1 MPAQPWRVPG
11 WPRRLRHQLLALLVV
26 STALAM
32 LLLYRV
38 SASRLD
44 DVAVDTAQRW
54 AQSIA
59 LGAAA
64 AATPALEAGD
74 AAELEAMLRSFAGMP
89 GVERLE
95 VVDAGGV
102 QLMSLRQSSEG
113 LVGRETPSA
122 APARGVPVVAGRTG
136 FVGEQS
142 VQVWAPAGSGGRL
155 GSFGVTYS
163 LHAERDR
170 LGALSYEAVLA
181 IALVSLVTIVATYG
195 FIQRALAPLQRLV
208 QFSAE
213 LGRNAGAH
221 IGLGGG
227 SREFRELADAL
238 NDTSTRLRDQMEAIG
253 RAESRN
259 EAILQAVPDV
269 ILGLD
274 AAGRVRVVNP
284 GVSSIF
290 GLQPEEAL
298 GRPVSDLLPGLS
310 CEEAERRTL
319 AGLYMRSSGT
329 YVARFEIEARR
340 HGGTPFPAEVS
351 LSRTD
356 TADGLRYAAVVRDMT
371 EQRMTFSMLNLYS
384 RALECTTNG
393 VIICDMTLA
402 GFPIFYANPA
412 FGRITGYASD
422 ESIGRGC
429 GFLQGED
436 REQPQLAELK
446 QAIEQGQSTQ
456 VVLRNYRKDG
466 TLFFNELTVSPV
478 PNAEG
483 APQHYVGVLND
494 VTERERARMAIAE
507 RSARLNAVFDLS
519 PDGFVVFDA
528 AADAEGGQL
537 VYCNPAFLAMSGWD
551 ATSAEAGIGVD
562 EFDRRFLKQC
572 DPATPYAPVSLALA
586 AGDRADGPDVL
597 QLVRPERRVL
607 ARMARRAGP
616 GHHETILFFRD
627 ITRETEVDRMKS
639 EFLTTAAHELRTPM
653 VSVFGF
659 TELLLRRP
667 VSEERRRDML
677 ETIHRQ
683 ASLLINMVNE
693 LLDLA
698 RIEARQGKDLK
709 REPCR
714 LDSLVT
720 QAVGP
725 MLIEGGA
732 HELQIDVAH
741 PDCVLDVDPEK
752 TNRALTNVLSNAVK
766 YSPEGGSI
774 LVTTQSGELRGEPAV
789 GVRVTDHGIG
799 MSPEQ
804 LARIFER
811 FYRADPSGSIPGTG
825 LGMSLVKEIVE
836 LQGGRVDIASTPGR
850 GTTVTLWLPLA
861 RSAVLP
867 SRHVSA
873 TGAVQ

>member
-1 MPAQPWRVPG
+1 MAARPWRVPG

-26 STALAM
+26 STVLAM
-32 LLLYRV
+32 ALLYRV

-44 DVAVDTAQRW
+44 VVAVDTAQRW

-64 AATPALEAGD
+64 AATPSLDAGD
-74 AAELEAMLRSFAGMP
+74 AAETEELLRSFAGMS

-95 VVDAGGV
+95 VVDARGV
-102 QLMSLRQSSEG
+102 QLLSLRQSREG
-113 LVGRETPSA
+113 LVVRETPSA
-122 APARGVPVVAGRTG
+122 APPRGVPAPAARTG
-136 FVGEQS
+136 FVGADA
-142 VQVWAPAGSGGRL
+142 VQVWAPAGPGGRL

-163 LHAERDR
+163 LGAERAR

-181 IALVSLVTIVATYG
+181 IALVSLLTIVITYG

-208 QFSAE
+208 RFSTE
-213 LGRNAGAH
+213 LGRNAGAR
-221 IGLGGG
+221 IELGGG

-238 NDTSTRLRDQMEAIG
+238 NGTSSRLRDQMEAIVH
-253 RAESRN
+253 AESRN

-284 GVSSIF
+284 GVSSVF
-290 GLQPEEAL
+290 GLQAEEAL

-329 YVARFEIEARR
+329 YVARFEIEASRR
-340 HGGTPFPAEVS
+340 GGTPFPAEVS
-351 LSRTD
+351 LSRTE

-371 EQRMTFSMLNLYS
+371 EQRMSLSMLNLYS

-393 VIICDMTLA
+393 VIICDMTLP
-402 GFPIFYANPA
+402 GFPVFYANPA

-422 ESIGRGC
+422 ESIGRSC
-429 GFLQGED
+429 AFLQGED
-436 REQPQLAELK
+436 RDQPQLAELK
-446 QAIEQGQSTQ
+446 QAIHQGQSTQ

-494 VTERERARMAIAE
+494 VTERERSRMAIAE

-519 PDGFVVFDA
+519 PDGFVVFDG
-528 AADAEGGQL
+528 ADGGRL

-551 ATSAEAGIGVD
+551 TASAEAGIGVD

-586 AGDRADGPDVL
+586 ADERAEGPDVL

-607 ARMARRAGP
+607 ARMARRAGD

-639 EFLTTAAHELRTPM
+639 EFLSTAAHELRTPM

-714 LDSLVT
+714 LDSLIT

-725 MLIEGGA
+725 LLIAGGA

-766 YSPEGGSI
+766 YSPDGGAI

-799 MSPEQ
+799 MAPEQ

-836 LQGGRVDIASTPGR
+836 LQGGRVDLASSPGR
-850 GTTVTLWLPLA
+850 GTSVTLWLPL
-861 RSAVLP
+861 
-867 SRHVSA
+867 SRA
-873 TGAVQ
+873 GAAPGRHADAAGAMQ